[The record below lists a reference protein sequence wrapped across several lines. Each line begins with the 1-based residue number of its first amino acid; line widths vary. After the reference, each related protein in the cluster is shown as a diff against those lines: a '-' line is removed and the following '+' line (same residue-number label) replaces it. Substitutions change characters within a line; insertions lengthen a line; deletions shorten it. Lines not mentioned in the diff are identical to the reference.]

1 MGRTVEDIRATAHFD
16 FLYGRFSLSKWKI
29 PYFVTTVA
37 LEDAADDLHLT
48 SEIPGA
54 ENVHWSLDELYQRD
68 IDWNRVEQRI
78 TPYLRDIDNP
88 QFFNSVTIAIL
99 PFDSTKGE
107 TVDGFST
114 SVDWR
119 PPLHETSIKY
129 GRELNIGPIS
139 FGFWDNWEHTTDT
152 AFRSGRM
159 RWNKDQVFAVAI
171 DGQHRLAAIKT
182 LTDTSKN
189 SPEVANTRLPVILL
203 IFDEKLGFESPHQ
216 KTTVELLRQLFI
228 DLNKHAQTVSRGR
241 QILLD
246 DRDPHSLCV
255 RSLLEDELSENL
267 NSLADSPPRMP
278 LSLVDWHSE
287 QAKFETGPYLT
298 TVLGLDWLVSQ
309 VLETKPIRDFTD
321 YGAVATQIKKVQ
333 NRLGIDLSDA
343 RNRLEDL
350 ESFQLRP
357 FSYSLADLSLIETAF
372 SDVWNTPLTT
382 ILTKFRPYGDLIAR
396 RIHDKTLSLDHQQW
410 FQLRE
415 RKRQDPFE
423 GKATQEYKQFI
434 GRVATRTDS
443 PISEQTFAAAAD
455 KLDGLKSENLAFNVA
470 FQRALFLA
478 FLEYAKLSS
487 PDVSALAAEASD
499 EDFPDFGDLDAPEDD
514 DEELDDSAE
523 AEFAAPIPE
532 TKRTVLKRQYAER
545 ATEFVQQLNRVIEAF
560 PGFLELDGAYTAT
573 DGNSREFW
581 SGTLLRK
588 PEDTIDFTQ
597 AASKRAR
604 DLIFLAAAMVL
615 YDDSRDPNTVSDFDE
630 FWEECTQGADLAVTD
645 SIERA
650 IYRFTSGE
658 GSAAGR
664 AIRGRGDEYDDQ
676 KASDEASDRLWF
688 VWNELG
694 L

>member
-48 SEIPGA
+48 TEIPGA

-78 TPYLRDIDNP
+78 TPYLRDIENP
-88 QFFNSVTIAIL
+88 QFFNSVTIALL
-99 PFDSTKGE
+99 PLDSTKGE
-107 TVDGFST
+107 TVDEFST

-119 PPLHETSIKY
+119 PPLHETRVKY
-129 GRELNIGPIS
+129 GKEINVGPIS
-139 FGFWDNWEHTTDT
+139 FGFWDSWQLPTDA

-182 LTDTSKN
+182 LADTSKS
-189 SPEVANTRLPVILL
+189 SPEVASTRVPVILL

-287 QAKFETGPYLT
+287 QAKFEVGPYLT

-321 YGAVATQIKKVQ
+321 YRAVATQIKKLQ
-333 NRLGIDLSDA
+333 NRLGIDLPDA
-343 RNRLEDL
+343 RIRLEDL

-357 FSYSLADLSLIETAF
+357 FSYSLTDLSLIKTAF
-372 SDVWNTPLTT
+372 GDVWNTPLTT
-382 ILTKFRPYGDLIAR
+382 ILTKFSPYADLVAK

-410 FQLRE
+410 FQLRD
-415 RKRQDPFE
+415 RKRQDQYE
-423 GKATQEYKQFI
+423 GKATQEYRQFI

-443 PISEQTFAAAAD
+443 PISEQTFEAAAN

-487 PDVSALAAEASD
+487 PDVSALAAEDSAD
-499 EDFPDFGDLDAPEDD
+499 DFPDFGDLDAPEDD
-514 DEELDDSAE
+514 YEEIDDSAE
-523 AEFAAPIPE
+523 AEFASPIPD
-532 TKRTVLKRQYAER
+532 TKRTVLKSQYAER
-545 ATEFVQQLNRVIEAF
+545 ATEFVQQLNRVVEAF
-560 PGFLELDGAYTAT
+560 PGFLELDGVYTAA
-573 DGNSREFW
+573 DGIRREFW

-597 AASKRAR
+597 AASNRAR

-615 YDDSRDPNTVSDFDE
+615 YDDSRDPNATSDFDV
-630 FWEECTQGADLAVTD
+630 FWEECTQEPDLAVTD
-645 SIERA
+645 SIGRA
-650 IYRFTSGE
+650 VGRFVSGE

-664 AIRGRGDEYDDQ
+664 AIRGRGDEYGDEL
-676 KASDEASDRLWF
+676 ASKEASDRLSF
-688 VWNELG
+688 LWNELG

>member
-48 SEIPGA
+48 TEIPGA
-54 ENVHWSLDELYQRD
+54 ESVHWSLDELYQRD

-78 TPYLRDIDNP
+78 TPYLRDVQNP
-88 QFFNSVTIAIL
+88 QFFNSITIALL
-99 PFDSTKGE
+99 PFDSTQGE
-107 TVDGFST
+107 TVDEFST
-114 SVDWR
+114 NVDWR
-119 PPLHETSIKY
+119 PPVHETSVKY
-129 GRELNIGPIS
+129 GKELNVGPIS
-139 FGFWDNWEHTTDT
+139 FGFWDDWQHPTDA

-182 LTDTSKN
+182 LADTARS
-189 SPEVANTRLPVILL
+189 SPEVANTRVPVILL
-203 IFDEKLGFESPHQ
+203 IFHEKLGFESPQQ
-216 KTTVELLRQLFI
+216 KSTVELLRQLFI

-255 RSLLEDELSENL
+255 RSLLEDELSEDL

-287 QAKFETGPYLT
+287 QAKFEVGPYLT

-321 YGAVATQIKKVQ
+321 YKAVATQIKKLQ
-333 NRLGIDLSDA
+333 SRLGIDLPDA
-343 RNRLEDL
+343 RSRLEDL
-350 ESFQLRP
+350 ESFKLQP
-357 FSYSLADLSLIETAF
+357 FSYSLTDLSLIKTAF
-372 SDVWNTPLTT
+372 GDVWNGPLTT
-382 ILTKFRPYGDLIAR
+382 ILTKFSPYAGLIAK

-415 RKRQDPFE
+415 RKRQDPYE

-434 GRVATRTDS
+434 GRIATRANS
-443 PISEQTFAAAAD
+443 PISEQTFEAAAS
-455 KLDGLKSENLAFNVA
+455 KLDGFKSENLAFNVA

-487 PDVSALAAEASD
+487 PDVSELVEEVAD
-499 EDFPDFGDLDAPEDD
+499 DNFPDFGDLDAPDD
-514 DEELDDSAE
+514 VEEIDDSAE
-523 AEFAAPIPE
+523 AEFASPIPD
-532 TKRTVLKRQYAER
+532 TKRAVLKRQYVER
-545 ATEFVQQLNRVIEAF
+545 ATEFVQQLNRVVEAF
-560 PGFLELDGAYTAT
+560 PGFLELDGAYTAA
-573 DGNSREFW
+573 DGSNREFW

-604 DLIFLAAAMVL
+604 DLIFLASAIVL
-615 YDDSRDPNTVSDFDE
+615 YDDSRDPNATSDFDA
-630 FWEECTQGADLAVTD
+630 FWEECTQEPDLAVTD
-645 SIERA
+645 SIGRA

-664 AIRGRGDEYDDQ
+664 AIRGRGEDYDTEM
-676 KASDEASDRLWF
+676 AADEAFDRLSF
-688 VWNELG
+688 LWNELG

>member
-37 LEDAADDLHLT
+37 LDDAADDLHLT
-48 SEIPGA
+48 TEIPGA
-54 ENVHWSLDELYQRD
+54 ESVHWSLDELYQRD

-78 TPYLRDIDNP
+78 TPYLRDNENP
-88 QFFNSVTIAIL
+88 QFFNSVTIALL
-99 PFDSTKGE
+99 PLDSTKGE
-107 TVDGFST
+107 TVDEFST
-114 SVDWR
+114 IVDWR
-119 PPLHETSIKY
+119 PPLHETSVKY
-129 GRELNIGPIS
+129 GKELNVGPIS
-139 FGFWDNWEHTTDT
+139 FGFWDNWQSPTDA

-171 DGQHRLAAIKT
+171 DGQHRLAAMKT
-182 LTDTSKN
+182 LAETSKS
-189 SPEVANTRLPVILL
+189 SPEVASTRVPVILL

-287 QAKFETGPYLT
+287 QAKFELGPYLT

-321 YGAVATQIKKVQ
+321 YGAVATQIKKLQ
-333 NRLGIDLSDA
+333 NRLGIELPDA
-343 RNRLEDL
+343 RSRLEDL

-357 FSYSLADLSLIETAF
+357 FSYSLADLSLIKAAF
-372 SDVWNTPLTT
+372 GDVWNTPLAT
-382 ILTKFRPYGDLIAR
+382 ILTKFSPYADLVAK
-396 RIHDKTLSLDHQQW
+396 RIHDNTLSLDHQQW

-415 RKRQDPFE
+415 RKRQDPYE

-434 GRVATRTDS
+434 GRVATRADS
-443 PISEQTFAAAAD
+443 PISEQKFESAAT
-455 KLDGLKSENLAFNVA
+455 KLDGLKSDNLAFNVA

-487 PDVSALAAEASD
+487 PDVSALAEDDSD
-499 EDFPDFGDLDAPEDD
+499 DDFPDFGDLDTPEGDY
-514 DEELDDSAE
+514 EEIDDSAE
-523 AEFAAPIPE
+523 AEFASPIPD
-532 TKRTVLKRQYAER
+532 TKQTILKRQYAER
-545 ATEFVQQLNRVIEAF
+545 ATEFVQQLNRVVEAF
-560 PGFLELDGAYTAT
+560 PGFLELDGVYAA
-573 DGNSREFW
+573 DGTSREFW

-588 PEDTIDFTQ
+588 PEDSIDFTQ

-615 YDDSRDPNTVSDFDE
+615 YDDSRDPNAESDFDV
-630 FWEECTQGADLAVTD
+630 FWEECTQEPDLAVTG
-645 SIERA
+645 SIGRA
-650 IYRFTSGE
+650 VLRFVSGE

-664 AIRGRGDEYDDQ
+664 AIRGRGDEYGDEL
-676 KASDEASDRLWF
+676 ASEEASDRLSF
-688 VWNELG
+688 LWNELG